1 MLAGHMMGASS
12 VDIAAARGRIVTLGE
27 ALVDMLPLAQPA
39 HGSPSAY
46 QPAAGGAPANVAVG
60 VARLGAPAGFVGRV
74 GDDAFGRFLL
84 TTLEDAGVDVSQVRT
99 TTERTALAFVT
110 LGEGGERDFAFYRE
124 NSADLSLTTEDIDA
138 DYLKAAAFL
147 HVGSLSLTSEPAR
160 SATLA
165 ALRVAHSFGVPRSVD
180 PNLRL
185 GLWPSPDAAR
195 REIAA
200 LLPHATLIKLS
211 EGELAF
217 LTGATTERAARSLM
231 GVETALLCVTHG
243 AAGTTYYSAYSTG
256 SVTSFP
262 VTPVDTTGAGDAF
275 VAALLVGLWQLGDWP
290 AALSDTPTI
299 ERVVKHA
306 NAFAALTVT
315 KQGAIPALPNRA
327 ELARFLA
334 SQDADPT

>member
-1 MLAGHMMGASS
+1 
-12 VDIAAARGRIVTLGE
+12 
-27 ALVDMLPLAQPA
+27 MLPLAQPTA
-39 HGSPSAY
+39 GTPSAY

-60 VARLGAPAGFVGRV
+60 VARLGAPAGFVGKV
-74 GDDAFGRFLL
+74 GHDAFGRFLL
-84 TTLEDAGVDVSQVRT
+84 TTLEGEGVDVSQVRMT
-99 TTERTALAFVT
+99 ALRTALAFVT
-110 LGEGGERDFAFYRE
+110 QGEAGERDFVFYRE
-124 NSADLSLTTEDIDA
+124 NAADLSLTAEDIRA

-147 HVGSLSLTSEPAR
+147 HVGSLSLTAEPAR

-165 ALRVAHSFGVPRSVD
+165 ALHLAHSLGVPRSVD

-185 GLWPSPDAAR
+185 ALWPNPSVAR

-200 LLPHATLIKLS
+200 LLPHATVIKLS

-231 GVETALLCVTHG
+231 GEATALLCVTRG
-243 AAGTTYYSAYSTG
+243 AAGATYYSAHGSG
-256 SVTSFP
+256 SVPSFP

-275 VAALLVGLWQLGDWP
+275 VAALLVGLRQQGDWL
-290 AALSDTPTI
+290 AALSHTPTI
-299 ERVVKHA
+299 ERVVKRA
-306 NAFAALTVT
+306 NAVAALTVT

-334 SQDADPT
+334 SHGADLA